1 MHRLVPRSRAFLLSS
16 MVVLASLSSAPG
28 AELKLLFLGDQGH
41 HRPADRFRQLAPIM
55 AQRGISLTYTED
67 MNSLQPDTLD
77 QFDGVVVYANIDE
90 IEPGQAAAL
99 LRYVAAGKGFIPL
112 HCATY
117 CFRNAPE
124 VVALMGGQFKR
135 HGTSVFATQL
145 AAVEHPIMKGFH
157 GFTSWDESYIH
168 HLHNEE
174 NRTVL
179 EYRVEGPQEDGQ
191 TREPW
196 TWVRTHGAGR
206 VFYTAWG
213 HDERTWGQTGFQNL
227 IERGIRWACGADVL
241 NVPDF
246 DDLNHFDVPEMTPL
260 RTDVK
265 AFEYVD
271 VGPKIPNYTP
281 GDKWGVQGAPRT
293 EMQLPLPA
301 DESIKHYV
309 TPIDFEMQLFATEP
323 DLGGKPITMNWDE
336 RGRLWVCETYDY
348 PNELQPE
355 GQGRDRI
362 RICEDTDGDGRA
374 DKFTVFAE
382 QLSIPTAIV
391 IYRGGA
397 IVQNGIETLYLKD
410 TDGDDKAD
418 VREVLISNWALGDT
432 HGGVSNFQYG
442 MDNWIWGMQGY
453 NNSSPIIDGV
463 EQQSFRMGFF
473 RFRLSNTDPPKV
485 TELEFVRSTNNN
497 TWGLGFSEEGLVFGS
512 TANHNPSV
520 YMPIA
525 NRYYERVRGWSP
537 EQLGSIADTFLFK
550 PITDRVRQVDQFGG
564 YTAGAGHALYTAR
577 TYPATWWNRTAFVCG
592 PTGHLVGT
600 FELRRDGSD
609 FHSTSPCNFV
619 ASDDEWSAPIMAE
632 VGPDGNVWVLDW
644 YNYIVQ
650 HNPTPHGFE
659 TGQGN
664 AYESDLRD
672 KKHGRIYRVV
682 YKGDQGQ
689 QGASV
694 APSLRDASP
703 SELVAAL
710 RHPTMLWR
718 KQAQRL
724 LVERGQLDVVPELL
738 ALVYDKS
745 IDSVGLNVGAMH
757 ALWTL
762 KGLGAL
768 DDRTAAPFLAAFQSL
783 AHQSAGVR
791 RNAVAVLPP
800 FDVSA
805 TGIIDLGPIRDS
817 DPQVRLAAAL
827 ALADMPELNHAGETI
842 AALVRDP
849 AIVADRWTADALT
862 SAAAAHAQPFLLSLA
877 SSAGTQKDNS
887 DPLGGQALPIATIV
901 AEHIARGK
909 AEASSVEAIVAGL
922 AKSDPR
928 LIGAVLDGFVKG
940 WPQSH
945 RVKVSSE
952 AEKSL
957 VALLER
963 APSGSKGQL
972 LQLASLW
979 GSKELEKH
987 AGTIVKALL
996 ETASDSKTP
1005 VADRAA
1011 AANQLIRFRADDDE
1025 VVSSLLALVTPQ
1037 TAPDLAAKLIDSL
1050 TSSTAAGVGPALVN
1064 LAAQTT
1070 PVLRDEAIRVM
1081 LSRPQ
1086 TSAALLD
1093 GIESGQITLADL
1105 KLDQKQA
1112 LSNHPDKQ
1120 LQARATKLLAASGGL
1135 PNPDRE
1141 KVLHEKLPLV
1151 KRTGDVA
1158 LGKEVFKKQ
1167 CAKCHKHSGEGE
1179 NIGPDLTGMAVH
1191 PKTELLTHI
1200 LDPSRSVEGNFRI
1213 YTILTDAGLVFTG
1226 MLASE
1231 TRTSLE
1237 LIDAEAKRHAIQ
1249 RSEIDELV
1257 ASRKSLMPEGFEKQ
1271 VPDEDIVNLL
1281 EFLTA
1286 KGRFV
1291 ALDLRK
1297 VATSVSTLG
1306 MFTNENAMEEALI
1319 FPDWTPKT
1327 FAGVP
1332 FQLVD
1337 PQGTKVQ
1344 NVVLLYG
1351 PSGKFPPNMPKQ
1363 VSLPVNTAAKTI
1375 HMLSGVGGWA
1385 SPYGQN
1391 EAVSMIVRLRYAD
1404 GQTEDHELKNG
1415 VHFAD
1420 YIRRVDVPQS
1430 EFAFD
1435 LRGKQ
1440 IRYLAIQPQRDA
1452 VIEELQLVK
1461 GPDGTAPVVMAITV
1475 ETRNAKSP

>member
-1 MHRLVPRSRAFLLSS
+1 MQLVRTRYLAALLSC
-16 MVVLASLSSAPG
+16 LAITVSARPADA
-28 AELKLLFLGDQGH
+28 AELKLLFLGDNGH
-41 HRPADRFRQLAPIM
+41 HRPADRFRQIEPVLN
-55 AQRGISLTYTED
+55 QRGIELTYTDD
-67 MNSLQPDTLD
+67 MNSLQPDTLNRY
-77 QFDGVVVYANIDE
+77 DGVIVYANIDE
-90 IEPGQAAAL
+90 IEPAQAAAL

-117 CFRNAPE
+117 CFRNSPE

-135 HGTSVFATQL
+135 HGTGVFATRL
-145 AAVEHPIMKGFH
+145 AATAHPIMKGFH

-179 EYRVEGPQEDGQ
+179 EYRVEGPQDDGQ

-196 TWVRTHGAGR
+196 TWVRTHGEGR

-213 HDERTWGQTGFQNL
+213 HDERTWGQPGFQNL

-246 DDLNHFDVPEMTPL
+246 ADANHFDIPEMTAP

-281 GDKWGVQGAPRT
+281 GEKWGVQGSPRT
-293 EMQLPLPA
+293 EMQQPLPA
-301 DESIKHYV
+301 EESIKHYV
-309 TPIDFEMQLFATEP
+309 TPVDFEMQLFASDPE
-323 DLGGKPITMNWDE
+323 LGGKPIAMNWDE

-348 PNELQPE
+348 PNELQGE

-397 IVQNGIETLYLKD
+397 IVQNGVETLYLKD

-418 VREVLISNWALGDT
+418 VRQVLISNWTLGDT

-442 MDNWIWGMQGY
+442 MDNWIWAMQGY
-453 NNSSPIIDGV
+453 NNSTPVIDGV
-463 EQQSFRMGFF
+463 QQQSFRMGFF

-485 TELEFVRSTNNN
+485 TDLEFVRSTNNN

-525 NRYYERVRGWSP
+525 NRYYEQVRGWSP
-537 EQLGSIADTFLFK
+537 EQLGTIADTFLFK
-550 PITDRVRQVDQFGG
+550 PITDRIRQVDQFGG

-577 TYPATWWNRTAFVCG
+577 TYPSTWWNRTAFVCG

-600 FELRRDGSD
+600 FELRRDGAD
-609 FHSTSPCNFV
+609 FYSTSPCNLV

-659 TGQGN
+659 TGKGN

-672 KKHGRIYRVV
+672 KKHGRIYRVAYTGV
-682 YKGDQGQ
+682 RGQ
-689 QGASV
+689 KEASI
-694 APSLRDASP
+694 APSLQAASP
-703 SELVAAL
+703 SELVATL
-710 RHPTMLWR
+710 KHPTMLWR

-724 LVERGQLDVVPELL
+724 LVERGQLEVVSELI
-738 ALVYDKS
+738 ALVNDKS
-745 IDSVGLNVGAMH
+745 DDSVGLNVGAMH

-762 KGLGAL
+762 DGLGAL
-768 DDRTAAPFLAAFQSL
+768 EDTEGEGFQAAVDALSHP
-783 AHQSAGVR
+783 SAGVR
-791 RNAVAVLPP
+791 RNAVEVLP
-800 FDVSA
+800 SA
-805 TGIIDLGPIRDS
+805 NISTAVIDTLGLLQDS
-817 DPQVRLAAAL
+817 DAQVRLAAGL
-827 ALADMPELNHAGETI
+827 ALADMPEAKGAGQTI
-842 AALVRDP
+842 ARLVREP
-849 AIVADRWTADALT
+849 AATDDRWIADSLT
-862 SAAAAHAQPFLLSLA
+862 TAAAAHATPFLLSLA
-877 SSAGTQKDNS
+877 NATAQPK
-887 DPLGGQALPIATIV
+887 DPLGGKALPIATIV

-909 AEASSVEAIVAGL
+909 AEASSVEPIVAAL
-922 AKSDPR
+922 AKADPR

-945 RVKVSSE
+945 RVKVSTG

-963 APSGSKGQL
+963 APSSSKGQL

-987 AGTIVKALL
+987 AGAIVKALL
-996 ETASDSKTP
+996 DTAKDNSLS
-1005 VADRAA
+1005 VNDRAA
-1011 AANQLIRFRADDDE
+1011 AASQLIRFRADDNE
-1025 VVSSLLALVTPQ
+1025 IVTSLLALVTPQ
-1037 TAPDLAAKLIDSL
+1037 TAPELSAKLIESL
-1050 TSSTAAGVGPALVN
+1050 TASTASGVGPALVE
-1064 LAAQTT
+1064 LAAETT
-1070 PVLRDEAIRVM
+1070 PALRDEALRVM

-1086 TSAALLD
+1086 TTAALLD
-1093 GIESGQITLADL
+1093 GIEAGQISLADL

-1112 LSNHPDKQ
+1112 LSSHPDKQ
-1120 LQARATKLLAASGGL
+1120 LQARATKLMAASGGL

-1141 KVLHEKLPLV
+1141 KVLREKLPLV
-1151 KRTGDVA
+1151 KLTGNVE
-1158 LGKEVFKKQ
+1158 LGKAVFKKQ

-1213 YTILTDAGLVFTG
+1213 YTILTDAGLVYTG

-1281 EFLTA
+1281 EFLTV

-1297 VATSVSTLG
+1297 VATIVSTQG
-1306 MFTNENAMEEALI
+1306 MFVNEGTMAEALI
-1319 FPDWTPKT
+1319 FPDWTPKI

-1337 PQGTKVQ
+1337 PQGTKVP
-1344 NVVLLYG
+1344 NAVLLYG
-1351 PSGKFPPNMPKQ
+1351 PNGKFPPNMPKQ

-1375 HMLSGVGGWA
+1375 HLLSGVGGWA
-1385 SPYGQN
+1385 SPYGQYGS
-1391 EAVSMIVRLRYAD
+1391 VSLIVRLRYAD
-1404 GQTEDHELKNG
+1404 GQTEDHEMKNG
-1415 VHFAD
+1415 IQFAD
-1420 YIRRVDVPQS
+1420 YIRRVDVPES
-1430 EFAFD
+1430 EFAYD

-1440 IRYLAIQPQRDA
+1440 IRYLTIQPKRDA

-1461 GPDGTAPVVMAITV
+1461 GPDATAPVVMAITV
-1475 ETRNAKSP
+1475 ETPNTQQP